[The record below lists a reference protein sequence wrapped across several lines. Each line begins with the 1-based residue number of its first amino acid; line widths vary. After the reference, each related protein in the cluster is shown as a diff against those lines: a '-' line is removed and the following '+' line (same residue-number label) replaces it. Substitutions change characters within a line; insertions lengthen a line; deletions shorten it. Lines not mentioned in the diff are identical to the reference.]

1 MSEPV
6 LTAQIIVP
14 IDGRDR
20 SFDISIKKGLT
31 ALIGPSGAGKTSLA
45 RALAGLQGKASG
57 QISFNDLNT
66 SINSVQKGRIGMVMQ
81 ESALF
86 PTMTAGQNIEIA
98 RQIPESEVRQLI
110 EKTGVSGL
118 LDKPAAVLSGGEARR
133 IALVRAFAAKPQLLI
148 LDEPTSGLDPRK
160 RLEILRISRQIACSR
175 NVQILLITHNLEE
188 MLAAADHAILM
199 HQGEILAAGDVAD
212 VLSHPKTADLLAIDD
227 AGSLIAAKIMGREG
241 GLLKAEF
248 GNQSLYLQDDGEP
261 EGASVRLRI
270 LARDVALS
278 TGPLEGVSILNQL
291 SGTVETLSS
300 GAGTASVTVSVE
312 GQRLVSR
319 ITEKS
324 SKDMNLEEGQAIT
337 CLVKAVAVKE
347 LMQE

>member
-1 MSEPV
+1 
-6 LTAQIIVP
+6 
-14 IDGRDR
+14 
-20 SFDISIKKGLT
+20 
-31 ALIGPSGAGKTSLA
+31 
-45 RALAGLQGKASG
+45 
-57 QISFNDLNT
+57 
-66 SINSVQKGRIGMVMQ
+66 MVMQ

-98 RQIPESEVRQLI
+98 RQIPESEVQQLI
-110 EKTGVSGL
+110 EKTGISSL

-133 IALVRAFAAKPQLLI
+133 VALVRAFAAKPQLLI

-160 RLEILRISRQIACSR
+160 RLEILRLSRQIACSR

-199 HQGEILAAGDVAD
+199 HEGEILAAGDVAE

-227 AGSLIAAKIMGREG
+227 AGSLIAAKITGREA

-278 TGPLEGVSILNQL
+278 TGPLEGVSILNQI
-291 SGTVETLSS
+291 SGTVETLCS
-300 GAGTASVTVSVE
+300 GAGTASVTVSVG
-312 GQRLVSR
+312 GQQLVSR

-324 SKDMNLEEGQAIT
+324 CKDMNLEEGQPIT